1 LTDLSHWDFAE
12 RFSGYDA
19 AALILGL
26 EPRESEADEW
36 RVRVVCERMELHYK
50 RALLR
55 EFERFL
61 GDPARPVSDDDDRE
75 PEKDLRSVKLDDLV
89 FRATQ
94 FEAHQHLSDWF
105 ADRRLNRFEN
115 QEFTRKAIARW
126 LVAIGMDSNYQF
138 DRLRSPDTD
147 RPCGTGST
155 SIPPIQKPQ
164 IPMKPSPSGYAGRE
178 KFREQWQMPSLPYF
192 VQTAC
197 RPARANSCSTPAN
210 PGLAR
215 LSRVVDPHFRRTHR
229 VN

>member
-126 LVAIGMDSNYQF
+126 LVAIGMDSKYQF

-147 RPCGTGST
+147 RRKGRWPWGDHHTKLLGHLEAAAMRYWVNFDPADPKTANTNETVSEWLCRERKVSRTMADAIASILRADGLPTG
-155 SIPPIQKPQ
+155 PRK
-164 IPMKPSPSGYAGRE
+164 
-178 KFREQWQMPSLPYF
+178 
-192 VQTAC
+192 
-197 RPARANSCSTPAN
+197 
-210 PGLAR
+210 
-215 LSRVVDPHFRRTHR
+215 
-229 VN
+229 